1 MTVDDRE
8 AWALF
13 RSRLISPL
21 VDPACSHADRIA
33 YLAYLQA
40 HPPRD
45 PHGQPWV
52 PPVRTLERYQQAYR
66 TGGFDA
72 LRPPRRADCGARR
85 TIPAACWEQA
95 CRLKREVPE
104 RSAAQVLA
112 LLTAWAP
119 TVGIDPAVIARIR
132 PSTLYRHWQQ
142 AGITRRQLRVAAP
155 KRYRRWEAPAPG
167 ALWQS
172 DVMAGPWLP
181 DPHPRDP
188 GRTRQTACLVLLDD
202 YSRRIVAGRWAWQ
215 ADTAVLEDLLAEA
228 LLRYGAPERL
238 YTDNGSI
245 YTSDRFTQICARLHI
260 RLVHTPPYTPAG
272 KGKQERL
279 WGHIQA
285 SFVPELRVRPAASL
299 GELNTLFQAWVEEHY
314 HRRVHSETGETPLAR
329 WGTGGVHRPVTV
341 AMLRDAFRLEVSRWV
356 DKTGQVSWRGQRWI
370 VPEGLLQTRV
380 TLRWDP
386 HHPDTVEVWHQGQRY
401 GIAVRADQAVP
412 PASGSTPAPP
422 PADPTGLNYLD
433 LLLTRQQARRPGVP
447 YAHDEEV
454 SS

>member
-1 MTVDDRE
+1 MTDDEQE

-13 RSRLISPL
+13 RYRLISPL
-21 VDPACSHADRIA
+21 LDPACSHADRA
-33 YLAYLQA
+33 ATLAYLRA
-40 HPPRD
+40 HPPQD
-45 PHGQPWV
+45 PHGRRWMPAL
-52 PPVRTLERYQQAYR
+52 RTLERYQQRYR
-66 TGGFDA
+66 TGGLEA
-72 LRPPRRADCGARR
+72 LRPLRRADWGTRR

-104 RSAAQVLA
+104 RSADQVVA
-112 LLTAWAP
+112 LLAAWAP

-132 PSTLYRHWQQ
+132 PSTLYRQWRQ
-142 AGITRRQLRVAAP
+142 AGITRRQLQAIAP

-181 DPHPRDP
+181 DPHPRAPD
-188 GRTRQTACLVLLDD
+188 RTRQTACLVLMDD

-215 ADTAVLEDLLAEA
+215 ADTALLEDLLAEA

-245 YTSDRFTQICARLHI
+245 YTSDRLTQICARLNI

-285 SFVPELRVRPAASL
+285 SFLPELRVRPATSL

-314 HRRVHSETGETPLAR
+314 HRRVHSETGMTPLAR
-329 WGTGGVHRPVTV
+329 WGAGGVHRAVTV
-341 AMLRDAFRLEVSRWV
+341 ASLRDAFRLEVSRWV
-356 DKTGQVSWRGQRWI
+356 DKTGQVSWQGHRWI

-386 HHPDTVEVWHQGQRY
+386 HHPDTVEVWHQGHRY
-401 GIAVRADQAVP
+401 GIAVRADHAVP
-412 PASGSTPAPP
+412 SASGATPPPAPP
-422 PADPTGLNYLD
+422 DTTGLNYLD
-433 LLLTRQQARRPGVP
+433 VLRARQHARRPGVP
-447 YAHDEEV
+447 YAREEEA